1 MNKKDQFIALNL
13 GCLGYKSKQDL
24 IENLYLKAISDTY
37 NRINKHIGIE
47 NDIRDRFIYDFY
59 HVSPLLN
66 KLIQTNILY
75 VNWERWVFKNEED
88 LGRTDISFAISGF
101 EFIIECKRLKNVNQ
115 KYIDEGLTRF
125 VNGDYLSRESY
136 AGMIGFIT
144 EGDPD
149 YIHEQMKEKC
159 KTESYINSS
168 FIAEPL
174 IGFKYYFKTTHMRKK
189 MPIVNI
195 YHLFLEFNRIEN

>member
-1 MNKKDQFIALNL
+1 MNKKGQFIALNL

-59 HVSPLLN
+59 HVSPLLK
-66 KLIQTNILY
+66 KLIQTNIIY
-75 VNWERWVFKNEED
+75 VDWERNVFKNAED

-101 EFIIECKRLKNVNQ
+101 EFIIECKRMKNASQ

-125 VNGDYLSRESY
+125 INGEYSSEESY

-144 EGDPD
+144 EGNPE
-149 YIHEQMKEKC
+149 YIYEKMKARC
-159 KTESYINSS
+159 KTESFINSS
-168 FIAEPL
+168 FVAETL
-174 IGFKYYFKTTHMRKK
+174 NGFKHYFKTTHKRKK

-195 YHLFLEFNRIEN
+195 YHLFLQFNKIDN